1 MVGKLG
7 RIAGTVTL
15 DINPF
20 QASARVLNA
29 SIKTTASAL
38 RAQDAALKGSER
50 GIDSLRTHYQTM
62 GQQMNQLQAKLKQ
75 QGATYDTLSKKSAE
89 SAEAQERLN
98 TRTANAASAYN
109 RTQAQIS
116 KLQAEMGQLN
126 KEMTLQSSGWTK
138 ASEAAGKFSSV
149 TGKIGGALSTFGT
162 QMTARVTA
170 PLALGFTAAAKSAM
184 SFNSEIDSIGPLLT
198 NGAAVTGKYR
208 AELDQMS
215 AASKRWAVEYGIST
229 TQINQGLADLV
240 RAGYSAQQSMAM
252 MPAILDASRA
262 SGDDFNTTMDVVTST
277 MTQFNVSAKDTTKVT
292 DAMTYAANATKSGF
306 GDMGEAMQ
314 YTGQS
319 AHAAGVSLDMTVAS
333 IGLLSNAGLQGSM
346 AGTAFNAMLQKLA
359 AASSDAD
366 KPMAKLGV
374 NVKAFKAGQIGLPEV
389 IEQVTK
395 STSKMSDVQ
404 KIAAINAAFGERGG
418 RAMLALMN
426 QGAPAL
432 RTLTAETEK
441 ATGATK
447 KVSEAMG
454 NTAQANFNKF
464 KSSIQVLG
472 ITVGQQLLPALMPV
486 VKTATEMIQAFGKLD
501 SATQQNIIKWAEF
514 AMVIGPVS
522 RTLGSVFNVVS
533 KGSGAF
539 MAVAGGIGRASTAA
553 KLGATGFDVLKSGFS
568 KTAFEALKVAPALT
582 SAGTAATGAGAAMT
596 GAATGGTGLLAAIS
610 PLAPALVV
618 AGAAA
623 VAGIAVWE
631 LWGKEAVASSDRAQ
645 RWGSDIGEA
654 ADRSATKMKDAS
666 GKISGSLDNTN
677 QSVQT
682 NAKNIVQGFNDM
694 AKAAKDAAKE
704 SDTAAKKLAESLGG
718 EAGKA
723 LLKVAA
729 EEKAANAKR
738 IKQLQDNAKLAEQIT
753 ADANKRGQQLTAD
766 QIQILDNLRQDSAA
780 KAVKMLNLNGK
791 QENNVLKAI
800 LGEKVTM
807 TKAAA
812 EKQYSDMQYAL
823 QNEYQANTKAQND
836 IKNNALLTTKEKN
849 AALAGLEQDHQAKLA
864 VIYKGAIQAMKAQGM
879 TNKEVQQQL
888 QQDFDLT
895 AQEAKKA
902 MDSYTKAMAGGVN
915 SSKQFA
921 AAVSDGMSK
930 TVKKAGND
938 WNSLVLDP
946 KTGKVVTNLPEVLT
960 NTAKTKEGWAR
971 LEFDLKHAKIS
982 TNAKQMIAET
992 LSMSDH
998 WKDLGDMEKTA
1009 IIRVSG
1015 GDALASVFDQFI
1027 HWDQLTLKQQQAV
1040 VKGDYTALVDAL
1052 INGNQWNQMS
1062 LKQQEAVVKDKA
1074 TLPLIN
1080 ILQKSGEWEGLDIG
1094 VKEAIVNTQGAPALA
1109 DMVIKLGL
1117 YNGLDTKTK
1126 ELLVKDQ
1133 DARQKLIDA
1142 GLLIDTYNTS
1152 HNAAEKILKA
1162 DNTDIMGK
1170 MGQTIELI
1178 NGTYKVTNPDKK
1190 VYPADNHDVVFQTT
1204 AAANLIS
1211 GLYKKTNPDQKKYP
1225 ADNTTVVSKTNA
1237 AADLIS
1243 GKYRTTNPNNKT
1255 YPADNSSVMSKTNA
1269 AKTNLDKY
1277 ASNNPKNKNL
1287 KASDNA
1293 SGPAASAKRAVSD
1306 FNSGP
1311 SVITKT
1317 LKVVADIGSKV
1328 AQILGF
1334 EGGVTDLR
1342 QNTLAMV
1349 NDQRGSTFR
1358 EAIVSPRGR
1367 VMIPQG
1373 RNVMLPLPRHASVIP
1388 AAQTAKMFN
1397 IKQYASGT
1405 EGYPQTVEEINNMRF
1420 APSSSSTTTVTTTT
1434 PTINNNYSINL
1445 TVPADV
1451 DPSNAQKI
1459 ADAVIRKIKHQQGNT
1474 NLANGGGQ
1482 VY

>member
-1 MVGKLG
+1 M
-7 RIAGTVTL
+7 
-15 DINPF
+15 
-20 QASARVLNA
+20 
-29 SIKTTASAL
+29 

-89 SAEAQERLN
+89 SAEAQEQFN

-464 KSSIQVLG
+464 KSSLQVLS
-472 ITVGQQLLPALMPV
+472 ITVGQQVLPALMPV
-486 VKTATEMIQAFGKLD
+486 VKNATEMVQAFGKLD
-501 SATQQNIIKWAEF
+501 SATQQNIIKWAGL

-568 KTAFEALKVAPALT
+568 KTAFEALKTAPAI
-582 SAGTAATGAGAAMT
+582 AATGD
-596 GAATGGTGLLAAIS
+596 AATGLETTLGGAALSSKGLLAAIS
-610 PLAPALVV
+610 PIAPGLAI
-618 AGAAA
+618 AGAA
-623 VAGIAVWE
+623 VIAGITVWE
-631 LWGKEAVASSDRAQ
+631 LWGKKAYESGQRAQ
-645 RWGSDIGEA
+645 RWGTDIGEA
-654 ADRSATKMKDAS
+654 ADRSATKMQSHQTTVSRALDDETKS
-666 GKISGSLDNTN
+666 G
-677 QSVQT
+677 Q
-682 NAKNIVQGFNDM
+682 
-694 AKAAKDAAKE
+694 E
-704 SDTAAKKLAESLGG
+704 
-718 EAGKA
+718 
-723 LLKVAA
+723 
-729 EEKAANAKR
+729 
-738 IKQLQDNAKLAEQIT
+738 NAKLITQAFDQMVRDTKKSADEAYEHAQKVAKDVGGAAGKIISDQAEKDKKENTARIKVMQGYAKQVETIT
-753 ADANKRGQQLTAD
+753 KEARDKNVALTNDQRQMISNINYKMAQESVKTLGLSKKQELAVLKGMTGERVNLSREEANKLLFTVNDSAQKEISAYRKKQKTISSDSSIAAKTRNDALEALEQTHNSKMAGLALTEIQARKSMGQETA
-766 QIQILDNLRQDSAA
+766 QIMKDMLHDGFSEKEISAAFAQFDSAA
-780 KAVKMLNLNGK
+780 DRSKKHM
-791 QENNVLKAI
+791 
-800 LGEKVTM
+800 
-807 TKAAA
+807 A
-812 EKQYSDMQYAL
+812 EWVADTAGRVS
-823 QNEYQANTKAQND
+823 
-836 IKNNALLTTKEKN
+836 TT
-849 AALAGLEQDHQAKLA
+849 AR
-864 VIYKGAIQAMKAQGM
+864 
-879 TNKEVQQQL
+879 
-888 QQDFDLT
+888 
-895 AQEAKKA
+895 
-902 MDSYTKAMAGGVN
+902 
-915 SSKQFA
+915 
-921 AAVSDGMSK
+921 
-930 TVKKAGND
+930 KAGEA
-938 WNSLVLDP
+938 WNNLVLDP
-946 KTGKVVTNLPEVLT
+946 KTGNVVTNLPEVLA
-960 NTAKTKEGWAR
+960 NTAKTKEGWAG
-971 LEFDLKHAKIS
+971 LYFDLKHAKIS
-982 TNAKQMIAET
+982 TNAKQSIAEALVAT
-992 LSMSDH
+992 DQWNSLSPE
-998 WKDLGDMEKTA
+998 EKTA
-1009 IIRVSG
+1009 VIKSTG
-1015 GDALASVFDQFI
+1015 HKELAEVMDNFMS
-1027 HWDQLTLKQQQAV
+1027 WDSLSLKEQQAV
-1040 VKGDYTALVDAL
+1040 IKGDYTAIVDAL
-1052 INGNQWNQMS
+1052 VETSQWNEMT
-1062 LKQQEAVVKDKA
+1062 LEEKQAIVKDKA
-1074 TLPLIN
+1074 TVPLVTL
-1080 ILQKSGEWEGLDIG
+1080 LQKTDQWQNMSLEEKTA
-1094 VKEAIVNTQGAPALA
+1094 VVNAQGAPALA
-1109 DMVIKLGL
+1109 DMVIKYGL
-1117 YNGLDTKTK
+1117 FGQLDDITKQ
-1126 ELLVKDQ
+1126 LLINDS
-1133 DARQKLIDA
+1133 DAKQKLIDA
-1142 GLLIDTYNTS
+1142 GIDIDFYNTAKNPEPKVLEGDS
-1152 HNAAEKILKA
+1152 NPVRSAMNAAIDQMNGEYNPAEPDTKVFHGDESPVMNA
-1162 DNTDIMGK
+1162 MYNTMN
-1170 MGQTIELI
+1170 ML
-1178 NGTYKVTNPDKK
+1178 NGTYIPAPVPGKEFDGNNDPIMGAMNQTMTLMRGPYAQTNPDKK
-1190 VYPADNHDVVFQTT
+1190 AFPSDNSTILNQ
-1204 AAANLIS
+1204 
-1211 GLYKKTNPDQKKYP
+1211 
-1225 ADNTTVVSKTNA
+1225 TNA

-1255 YPADNSSVMSKTNA
+1255 FPANNSSVMSKTNA
-1269 AKTNLDKY
+1269 AKSNLNKY